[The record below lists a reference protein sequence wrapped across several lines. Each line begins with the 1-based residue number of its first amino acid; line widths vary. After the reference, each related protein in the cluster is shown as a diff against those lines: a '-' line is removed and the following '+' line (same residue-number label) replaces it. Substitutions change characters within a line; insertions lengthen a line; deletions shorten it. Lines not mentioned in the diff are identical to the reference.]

1 VTTEAE
7 PTLAGEFPPATE
19 EQWLAL
25 VDKVLKGA
33 PLSKLESRT
42 PGGVTVSPLY
52 TAAGST
58 GSNDEAGFPGQ
69 APFIRG
75 SSPSPRTDGAWAVRA
90 RIGVANPVTAQ
101 QLALRELARGS
112 TELQIRFDAAFRQG
126 VSPTQAAFD
135 ELGGVDGVL
144 IASTKDL
151 LTVLQGVY
159 LDLAAVHLQPGG
171 AFVQAAQ
178 MMLEVWERT
187 GVDSINAS
195 GGIGADPIGELAATG
210 RLAQGIDAAL
220 AELGS
225 LASQLSVTH
234 PNLRTVSVDTA
245 AYVEAGCSETGE
257 LAAMLSTAA
266 AYLRAMSAAGMTVD
280 AACAQIEVTLSVDA
294 DVFTGIA
301 QLRAARRLWS
311 EMTAACG
318 ASESA
323 QALQLH
329 VRTAERMM
337 TKRDPWVNLLRVTSA
352 TFAACLGGA
361 ASVTTL
367 PFDIEAGEPE
377 ELGQRMARNT
387 QLLLQEESNLGRVID
402 PTGGSWYVE
411 SLTDEI
417 AVTAWRKFGEIES
430 AGGLPAA
437 LLDGTLP
444 SWIAEVC
451 AERQLRV
458 ATRREPITGV
468 SEFPDIHEAPLT
480 RAIVDLVALRAAAEA
495 SAAAENTG
503 VADVGVADV
512 GVADVGVAD
521 VGVATTCA
529 PLPRVRWSEPFE
541 LLRDRSDAFLASTG
555 RRPEVFLVNLGPVS
569 VHTGRASFAKNFF
582 EAGGIAAASSERGE
596 TLGFDQVA
604 DAVADALQTGCE
616 LVCICSS
623 DALYAE
629 RATEFAEAFRATN
642 ISTVYLAGN
651 PGDRRAA
658 EVAAGITEFIHVGV
672 NLIEVLNRALSC
684 IETASIETASIKT
697 ARTESGE

>member
-1 VTTEAE
+1 MTTEAE

-144 IASTKDL
+144 IASTEDL

-187 GVDSINAS
+187 GVDSINAA

-512 GVADVGVAD
+512 GVA
-521 VGVATTCA
+521 TTCA

-684 IETASIETASIKT
+684 IETASIETA
-697 ARTESGE
+697 RTESGE